1 MRKLT
6 KEKKEE
12 LEKIYYRFLNDNL
25 VSRMKDISMHRGS
38 NCFIH
43 SFLVAKLALKR
54 ALRRK
59 KELNL
64 EAIVVSSILHDYYL
78 YDWRNNRMLLK
89 KHGKNHPKIANEN
102 AKRDFDITEEESEII
117 LSHMWPINF
126 RCFPK
131 SIEARIVNNADTSVA
146 LIEAMTSKKYK
157 ARNSDKRMKKICL
170 LFD

>member
-102 AKRDFDITEEESEII
+102 AKREFDINEEESEII

-131 SIEARIVNNADTSVA
+131 SIEARIVNNADTSVDF
-146 LIEAMTSKKYK
+146 IEAMTSKKYK